1 MDKRV
6 KLSILLTINNM
17 KLNDLIDFVKL
28 GDISLEEMID
38 NGLNPVLV
46 SQIQEHFKKESER
59 IVTEEDM
66 INSCKQIENGEVN
79 AIKVRDMLLSGAVTE
94 ALLLKH
100 TSLSQQMIDRI
111 RNYQKQPTPFAEW
124 TDLPPLKSG
133 YTDLYFLGQPGS
145 GKSCILAS
153 IFYYLNQNGMII
165 DNVHNLKGTIYR
177 NQLVDEF
184 RYGILPDST
193 ILDGVNYI
201 PIELLNNSEK
211 FKGRKHPL
219 NFIEMSGELFD
230 KTYNGGISIDSI
242 AARNYLKNTNRKLLY
257 FILDYHE
264 YEESKTVA
272 MGPSQSNKLQAVLA
286 LLDQYGTLEHTDGIH
301 IVVTKSDLFPYGV
314 NQKEYAANFVKDN
327 FKGLITNCKNLQE
340 KYRNKFDIIVYPFS
354 IGDVRFQNMLVNISP
369 ESPKM
374 VVEDMIKNSFM
385 TTASKL
391 KKYFS

>member
-1 MDKRV
+1 
-6 KLSILLTINNM
+6 
-17 KLNDLIDFVKL
+17 
-28 GDISLEEMID
+28 
-38 NGLNPVLV
+38 
-46 SQIQEHFKKESER
+46 
-59 IVTEEDM
+59 
-66 INSCKQIENGEVN
+66 
-79 AIKVRDMLLSGAVTE
+79 
-94 ALLLKH
+94 
-100 TSLSQQMIDRI
+100 
-111 RNYQKQPTPFAEW
+111 
-124 TDLPPLKSG
+124 
-133 YTDLYFLGQPGS
+133 
-145 GKSCILAS
+145 
-153 IFYYLNQNGMII
+153 
-165 DNVHNLKGTIYR
+165 
-177 NQLVDEF
+177 VDEF